1 MSHPVTTKPLQSNMT
16 TVQNVQNQSGDLMTS
31 NSTRGRRW
39 AMPVAAVAAFTVLS
53 SCAKD
58 APQDTW
64 QPAGENARKIA
75 NLQVWPF
82 GIAGIVLVI
91 VATAV
96 GYSVFKFRDRGQ
108 AIPKQ
113 SHGKPAL
120 EIALTILPA
129 LILIGIGIPTV
140 STLFQLAKTSDT
152 ECVVN
157 VTGQQWWWEYDYPA
171 QAGCG
176 GIEKPIV
183 TSGQLVIPAGQ
194 HVLLRISSRDVIHS
208 YWIPKLNGKRDAVP
222 GRVQTLRMQAD
233 QPGIYSGQC
242 TEICGLSHAY
252 MRMEAVSLD
261 AAGFKTWVANQLEPY
276 TAPATGTKASE
287 GEALFITNCTRCHQ
301 VNGIVGSDGKVV
313 IARPDKYVYAGVV
326 PNLTNLMTRTTFA
339 GAAFDLQTAACK
351 TKLWNTPSAQFTAA
365 YLEGVTPQ
373 CLDTV
378 QLREWL
384 RNPPAKKP
392 MYADPTK
399 LAATGGKYR
408 GMPNLGLTEDQID
421 KLVAYLTERK

>member
-1 MSHPVTTKPLQSNMT
+1 MSHSCATKPLQSNMT
-16 TVQNVQNQSGDLMTS
+16 TVKNVQNQSGDSMTS
-31 NSTRGRRW
+31 NSTRRRRW

-53 SCAKD
+53 GCAKD

-64 QPAGENARKIA
+64 QPAGENARKIHD
-75 NLQVWPF
+75 LQVWPF
-82 GIAGIVLVI
+82 GIAGIVLLI
-91 VATAV
+91 VCAAV

-113 SHGKPAL
+113 SHGKPSL
-120 EIALTILPA
+120 EIALTVLPA

-140 STLFQLAKTSDT
+140 STLFDLAKTSDT

-242 TEICGLSHAY
+242 TEFCGLSHAY

-261 AAGFKTWVANQLEPY
+261 AAGDRTMTERFIAEILPRRAALSILWLGEPDHIQHECGLGDPEQLRVLAEADRNAGMVMDALAGDPEVLLIVASDHGHETVTGVIDVEAALAAAGLKQ
-276 TAPATGTKASE
+276 APD
-287 GEALFITNCTRCHQ
+287 
-301 VNGIVGSDGKVV
+301 SDDV
-313 IARPDKYVYAGVV
+313 ISVSNVSR
-326 PNLTNLMTRTTFA
+326 
-339 GAAFDLQTAACK
+339 
-351 TKLWNTPSAQFTAA
+351 PSANP
-365 YLEGVTPQ
+365 TPM
-373 CLDTV
+373 
-378 QLREWL
+378 RW
-384 RNPPAKKP
+384 
-392 MYADPTK
+392 PT
-399 LAATGGKYR
+399 
-408 GMPNLGLTEDQID
+408 P
-421 KLVAYLTERK
+421 

>member
-1 MSHPVTTKPLQSNMT
+1 MPLHHGNMT
-16 TVQNVQNQSGDLMTS
+16 TVHHVQNQSGDSMTS
-31 NSTRGRRW
+31 KTTQHRRW
-39 AMPVAAVAAFTVLS
+39 ALPAAAFAVVAILS
-53 SCAKD
+53 GCAKD

-64 QPAGENARKIA
+64 QPAGENARKID
-75 NLQVWPF
+75 NLQRIPF
-82 GIAGIVLVI
+82 GIAGIVFII
-91 VATAV
+91 VASVV
-96 GYSVFKFRDRGQ
+96 GFCVFRFRDRGQ

-120 EIALTILPA
+120 EIMLTVLPA

-152 ECVVN
+152 QCVVN
-157 VTGQQWWWEYDYPA
+157 VTGQQWWWEYDYPV
-171 QAGCG
+171 QDGCG
-176 GIEKPIV
+176 GIKAPIV
-183 TSGQLVIPAGQ
+183 TSGQLVFPAGQ

-222 GRVQTLRMQAD
+222 GRVQTLRLEAD
-233 QPGIYSGQC
+233 HPGIYAGQC
-242 TEICGLSHAY
+242 TEFCGLSHAY
-252 MRMEAVSLD
+252 MRMEAVALD
-261 AAGFKTWVANQLEPY
+261 NAGFAAWVENQLAPY
-276 TAPATGTKASE
+276 SAPKSGTKAGE

-301 VNGIVGSDGKVV
+301 VNGILDSAGKPV
-313 IARPDKYVYAGVV
+313 IARPDKYVYSGVV

-339 GAAFDLQTAACK
+339 GAAFDLMTQSCK
-351 TKLWNTPSAQFTAA
+351 ARLWSTPADQFTAA
-365 YLEGVTPQ
+365 YLQGVSPE

-392 MYADPTK
+392 MYADPTQ
-399 LAATGGKYR
+399 LTSTGGKYR